1 MSVLF
6 GADFFYLKLK
16 KLFISNI
23 LLLFINNYYI
33 FVAVKNKNYEKN

>member
-23 LLLFINNYYI
+23 LLLFYNNFYI
-33 FVAVKNKNYEKN
+33 FVGL